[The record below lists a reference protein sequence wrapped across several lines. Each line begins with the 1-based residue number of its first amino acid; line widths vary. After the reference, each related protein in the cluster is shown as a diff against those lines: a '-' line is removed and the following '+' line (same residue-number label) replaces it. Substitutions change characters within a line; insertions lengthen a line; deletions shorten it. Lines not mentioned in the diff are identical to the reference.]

1 MKHARKEVAE
11 HASRSDRTSLS
22 SVVATL
28 RPGIPALPPSLRES
42 WRHQS
47 EQSVWLRP
55 SDWYHPAVDA
65 LVEAVLTGADAS
77 SAAERL
83 GTVRGFD
90 GVGIAETIDD
100 LACLYRSTGIA
111 EPPLA
116 VVRALCEGW
125 VEAQAGVPAC
135 GSCVDPESGL
145 PTRDFLGTRLAETYG
160 VAGRAESAADHT
172 HCLLLVDV
180 AAAEVSP
187 WTRMARSA
195 AVGSALRDAYGVG
208 HPMATLGG
216 GLFAILAERGPGLGA
231 QVRAVRAHVANQAGL
246 LQVEDLVRQPP
257 RLWVEAL
264 PGTHERAVQ
273 LLTEL
278 SR

>member
-1 MKHARKEVAE
+1 M
-11 HASRSDRTSLS
+11 
-22 SVVATL
+22 ATL
-28 RPGIPALPPSLRES
+28 RPGIPALPPGLRES
-42 WRHQS
+42 WRSQS

-65 LVEAVLTGADAS
+65 LVEAVLTGADPS
-77 SAAERL
+77 SPAERL

-125 VEAQAGVPAC
+125 AEAQAGVPTS

-160 VAGRAESAADHT
+160 VAGRAGSAPDLT

-180 AAAEVSP
+180 AVAEVSP

-195 AVGSALRDAYGVG
+195 AVGAALRDAFGVG

-216 GLFAILAERGPGLGA
+216 GLFAILTERGPGLGA
-231 QVRAVRAHVANQAGL
+231 QVRAVRAHVAHQAGL
-246 LQVEDLVRQPP
+246 LEVDDLVRQPP
-257 RLWVEAL
+257 RLWVEEL
-264 PGTHERAVQ
+264 PATHERAVR

>member
-1 MKHARKEVAE
+1 
-11 HASRSDRTSLS
+11 
-22 SVVATL
+22 VATP

-65 LVEAVLTGADAS
+65 LVEAVLTSADAS
-77 SAAERL
+77 GAAARL
-83 GTVRGFD
+83 GSDRGFD

-125 VEAQAGVPAC
+125 AEAQAGVPTS
-135 GSCVDPESGL
+135 GSCIDPESGL

-160 VAGRAESAADHT
+160 VAGRAESSAGLT

-180 AAAEVSP
+180 AAADVSP

-195 AVGSALRDAYGVG
+195 AVGSALRDAYGLG

-216 GLFAILAERGPGLGA
+216 GLFAILTERGPGLGG
-231 QVRAVRAHVANQAGL
+231 QVRAVRAHVTHQAGL
-246 LQVEDLVRQPP
+246 LDVQDLVRQPP
-257 RLWVEAL
+257 RLWFEAL

>member
-1 MKHARKEVAE
+1 V
-11 HASRSDRTSLS
+11 D
-22 SVVATL
+22 TL
-28 RPGIPALPPSLRES
+28 RPGLSALPPSLRES

-47 EQSVWLRP
+47 EESVWLRP

-65 LVEAVLTGADAS
+65 LVEAVLAGADAS
-77 SAAERL
+77 IAAERL
-83 GTVRGFD
+83 GTARGFD
-90 GVGIAETIDD
+90 GVGISETIDD
-100 LACLYRSTGIA
+100 LACLYRSTGPA

-125 VEAQAGVPAC
+125 AEAQAGVPSS

-145 PTRDFLGTRLAETYG
+145 PTREFLGTRLAETYG
-160 VAGRAESAADHT
+160 VAGREKSAAGQT

-180 AAAEVSP
+180 AAVEVSP

-195 AVGSALRDAYGVG
+195 AVGAALRDACGAG

-216 GLFAILAERGPGLGA
+216 GLFAILTERGPSLGA
-231 QVRAVRAHVANQAGL
+231 QVRAVRAHVAHQADL
-246 LQVEDLVRQPP
+246 LQVEDLLRQPP

-264 PGTHERAVQ
+264 PVTHERAVQ

>member
-1 MKHARKEVAE
+1 M
-11 HASRSDRTSLS
+11 
-22 SVVATL
+22 ATL
-28 RPGIPALPPSLRES
+28 RPGISALPPNIRES

-65 LVEAVLTGADAS
+65 LVESVLTGADAS

-83 GTVRGFD
+83 GTVRGFG
-90 GVGIAETIDD
+90 GVGISETIDD
-100 LACLYRSTGIA
+100 LACLYRSTGSA

-125 VEAQAGVPAC
+125 AEAQAGVPTS

-160 VAGRAESAADHT
+160 VAGRAGDAADRT

-180 AAAEVSP
+180 AVAEISP

-195 AVGSALRDAYGVG
+195 AVGSALADAYGAG

-216 GLFAILAERGPGLGA
+216 GLFAILADRGPALGA
-231 QVRAVRAHVANQAGL
+231 QVRAVRAHVAHQAGL
-246 LQVEDLVRQPP
+246 LQVDDLVRQPP

-264 PGTHERAVQ
+264 PATHERAVQ